1 MEETVTQLVIVM
13 AVLLVIFAV
22 AVFWKP
28 HRLLK
33 KREEAREAN
42 RIAVEDGWE
51 GIAPMQQM
59 SRYHRIRE
67 EAERTRRGVR
77 LLKMVRDRQDPPRGF
92 AVIIQRMVSAVT
104 APKARERKS

>member
-1 MEETVTQLVIVM
+1 MTRFDILLGILAIVW
-13 AVLLVIFAV
+13 AAIIFLSL
-22 AVFWKP
+22 
-28 HRLLK
+28 HRYLK
-33 KREEAREAN
+33 KREEEKEKI
-42 RIAVEDGWE
+42 RIAVADGWE

-77 LLKMVRDRQDPPRGF
+77 LLKMVRDRQYPPRGF